1 MNTSSSDN
9 GPRWSKPLAT
19 YKTTVRTTN
28 VQDRETRI
36 AAKVIVTAVHP
47 ASAKVSNV
55 SPDTALSHP
64 PPYTSN
70 GSTPPTCEARKV
82 SPVKSDTATVAQW
95 STLPTSGSMTPDHV
109 TASQTTTSSK
119 PTNRLRYKAFRTTN
133 SMPIFV
139 KPSERRNSKIISA
152 EEAFMSSSVPFR
164 RALRQST
171 MNSAS
176 SCLSGKQ
183 SSRRHPIC
191 AALARPSS
199 AGTVSAAATRTP

>member
-70 GSTPPTCEARKV
+70 GSTPWAEMGRCK
-82 SPVKSDTATVAQW
+82 
-95 STLPTSGSMTPDHV
+95 LPRGLQGD
-109 TASQTTTSSK
+109 TTS
-119 PTNRLRYKAFRTTN
+119 
-133 SMPIFV
+133 
-139 KPSERRNSKIISA
+139 
-152 EEAFMSSSVPFR
+152 
-164 RALRQST
+164 
-171 MNSAS
+171 
-176 SCLSGKQ
+176 
-183 SSRRHPIC
+183 
-191 AALARPSS
+191 AR
-199 AGTVSAAATRTP
+199 